1 MADNQP
7 KTIVEWKLLNILQR
21 ANLIQYYDNFIRQ
34 GKCDVE
40 RMSKVSGFLKEAI
53 DSVRM
58 KKLHVQIFTTALE
71 EAMSDPDLLKEVP
84 SWLKTSSGIRNQP
97 QSQIS
102 QPSNQKIV
110 MQTLSASIPTQKKI
124 EDYNVDEHVSGNNR
138 LKHFYS
144 DILTCTILDKNVLD
158 ELISRCILT
167 IDDREEII
175 KPASQTERNKI
186 LLDLLISRPYDLLNL
201 FIVIL
206 KQSDPDNSNVQA
218 LVSKMSTP
226 DGHTLTLNKGNSSIP
241 QQTETVTEENEYKI
255 RLQKNFRALTLNMSC
270 TGSISDYLVE
280 REVLNL
286 EDVQEINCL
295 GLTTHESN
303 RRLLAK
309 MLRKDRLAYAIF
321 IQALKQDISNKEL
334 AKQIDETIITRE
346 ERVMY
351 TIGAT
356 MIHKRLQMKAYSVYD
371 VIPQHIKE
379 HMKFRLEEWEKD
391 DKNFVSTKAGEYAL
405 ELILKENVVTMTG
418 NPGTGKSF
426 TARHVALQ
434 MKKRGYFIIPV
445 NKPED
450 IQNYYKLGRKTIF
463 VIDDI
468 CGRFCLDQ
476 HILIAWKQMISVIKT
491 FVTDKC
497 CKIISSCRL
506 QVFNDDKFSH
516 LTIFKLCECNLSSEN
531 LLLTSKERS
540 NIATRYGI
548 DNYEK
553 ELSTK
558 YDFFPW
564 LCSSYHLNKSTS
576 FNNFLNNPFE
586 VFKVEIN
593 TFMSEGKE
601 GKLKYC
607 GLVLV
612 VLFDNNLSEERLV
625 AKDKH
630 IMRVIEEVL
639 TECGLNRGTS
649 EHRLKSSLR
658 SLEGWLLTIQD
669 NTFKI
674 VHDKL
679 FDFLSK
685 QFGEKMIQLFS
696 DNSATKFISERFLLT
711 EIHDHMEDNDFFIIV
726 PEKYHNCFIQRIIK
740 DWKNGE
746 LIASF
751 SNSNMKYHSFRQR
764 FLSNLQHMPQH
775 DQQRLVNVVDKEFQ
789 INCVF
794 LCCIIDDIDFL
805 RWALTQNANVNK
817 VSEDGSSVLFVASS
831 DGQVHIIK
839 ELITHNADVN
849 LCNRNGESPL
859 HIACQNGHTPAVR
872 ELLKHNPDLNQH
884 DIKGKTAIY
893 SACQNNHLSVVRE
906 LLKHTELDLNKC
918 TIKGLSPLSIAENQG
933 YTEVAIELTKHLLK
947 HNTNK
952 ISPKKAGGGSFN
964 QSKSIGLHEHTCTAT
979 GMHGYSKNRIS
990 TSLKDNNHLSRTE
1003 ALKMKYENLE
1013 FSQKMTPRSRQSRC
1027 NNAESRTET
1036 DTKDGVYF
1044 VFNELDQPIGIE
1056 QVLCNSEAIDVIDIH
1071 LPLSMQNFYH
1081 FAASRE
1087 QAEQLLPACKEGSFL
1102 LRLSQSPDAP
1112 YSLTVKGPKG
1122 LPIHLRIS
1130 MKDGMYIIGE
1140 MCLRFQS
1147 VPALIYHYTKQTIKV
1162 LTVGHIKLIWPIPRL
1177 K

>member
-1 MADNQP
+1 
-7 KTIVEWKLLNILQR
+7 
-21 ANLIQYYDNFIRQ
+21 
-34 GKCDVE
+34 
-40 RMSKVSGFLKEAI
+40 
-53 DSVRM
+53 
-58 KKLHVQIFTTALE
+58 
-71 EAMSDPDLLKEVP
+71 
-84 SWLKTSSGIRNQP
+84 
-97 QSQIS
+97 
-102 QPSNQKIV
+102 
-110 MQTLSASIPTQKKI
+110 
-124 EDYNVDEHVSGNNR
+124 
-138 LKHFYS
+138 
-144 DILTCTILDKNVLD
+144 
-158 ELISRCILT
+158 
-167 IDDREEII
+167 
-175 KPASQTERNKI
+175 
-186 LLDLLISRPYDLLNL
+186 
-201 FIVIL
+201 
-206 KQSDPDNSNVQA
+206 
-218 LVSKMSTP
+218 
-226 DGHTLTLNKGNSSIP
+226 
-241 QQTETVTEENEYKI
+241 
-255 RLQKNFRALTLNMSC
+255 
-270 TGSISDYLVE
+270 
-280 REVLNL
+280 
-286 EDVQEINCL
+286 
-295 GLTTHESN
+295 
-303 RRLLAK
+303 
-309 MLRKDRLAYAIF
+309 
-321 IQALKQDISNKEL
+321 
-334 AKQIDETIITRE
+334 
-346 ERVMY
+346 
-351 TIGAT
+351 
-356 MIHKRLQMKAYSVYD
+356 
-371 VIPQHIKE
+371 
-379 HMKFRLEEWEKD
+379 
-391 DKNFVSTKAGEYAL
+391 
-405 ELILKENVVTMTG
+405 
-418 NPGTGKSF
+418 
-426 TARHVALQ
+426 
-434 MKKRGYFIIPV
+434 
-445 NKPED
+445 
-450 IQNYYKLGRKTIF
+450 
-463 VIDDI
+463 
-468 CGRFCLDQ
+468 
-476 HILIAWKQMISVIKT
+476 
-491 FVTDKC
+491 
-497 CKIISSCRL
+497 
-506 QVFNDDKFSH
+506 
-516 LTIFKLCECNLSSEN
+516 
-531 LLLTSKERS
+531 
-540 NIATRYGI
+540 
-548 DNYEK
+548 
-553 ELSTK
+553 
-558 YDFFPW
+558 
-564 LCSSYHLNKSTS
+564 
-576 FNNFLNNPFE
+576 
-586 VFKVEIN
+586 
-593 TFMSEGKE
+593 MSEGKE

-630 IMRVIEEVL
+630 IKRVIEEVL

-685 QFGEKMIQLFS
+685 QFGEKMIQLFI

-751 SNSNMKYHSFRQR
+751 SNSNMKYHSFRHR

-817 VSEDGSSVLFVASS
+817 VSEDGSSALFVASS

-872 ELLKHNPDLNQH
+872 ELLKHHPDLNQH

-933 YTEVAIELTKHLLK
+933 YTEVAIELTKYLLK

-952 ISPKKAGGGSFN
+952 ISPRKAGGGSFN
-964 QSKSIGLHEHTCTAT
+964 QSKSIGLHEHTGTAT
-979 GMHGYSKNRIS
+979 GMHGYRKNRIS

-1003 ALKMKYENLE
+1003 ALKKKYENLE
-1013 FSQKMTPRSRQSRC
+1013 FSQKMTPRSRQSSC

-1036 DTKDGVYF
+1036 DTKDGVYC

-1056 QVLCNSEAIDVIDIH
+1056 QALCTSEAIDVIDIH
-1071 LPLSMQNFYH
+1071 LPLSMQ
-1081 FAASRE
+1081 
-1087 QAEQLLPACKEGSFL
+1087 
-1102 LRLSQSPDAP
+1102 
-1112 YSLTVKGPKG
+1112 KGPKG

-1162 LTVGHIKLIWPIPRL
+1162 STVEHIKLIWPIPRL